1 MMVTL
6 LVTLTVTESLRV
18 HQARRGYRERE
29 SLSVE
34 TRLQLSAVSS
44 TVSVSHCD

>member
-1 MMVTL
+1 MCSYEASDDVA
-6 LVTLTVTESLRV
+6 LVCRL
-18 HQARRGYRERE
+18 AERE

-44 TVSVSHCD
+44 TVSLSHCESV

>member
-1 MMVTL
+1 MSDG
-6 LVTLTVTESLRV
+6 VTESELPN
-18 HQARRGYRERE
+18 AIGRERE

-44 TVSVSHCD
+44 TVSLSHCESV